1 MSVLYVI
8 GNGFDLHFGLKTSP
22 QDFQDILT
30 EKQIYNETDN
40 AYDVLH
46 TYGVNWSE
54 YEQSLAEIDLDE
66 IEDQNIIGPDY
77 LSDHEFDRDG
87 GIVNIQM
94 YVDSINEAISSALSD
109 MVQAANEEV
118 GERSSLGERYQLFNP
133 DDAMLSFNYTST
145 VECLFD
151 LPDNIPILHIHGF
164 HEAGEP
170 LIFGYKFGEEDY
182 QRKMEP
188 NEEDSDYYINQQRAI
203 IYEFYKSQKKVIQMT
218 ILNDFLHCCSGI
230 NKIVVLGHSMGQVDS
245 DYMEQIER
253 MIHPDEWEIYF
264 HDSNDVKE
272 NSKKY
277 SFVHKI
283 HFFEWEHFGY
293 GKSG

>member
-1 MSVLYVI
+1 MNRLDVGDERGKIMSVLYVI

-30 EKQIYNETDN
+30 KKQIYNETDN

-77 LSDHEFDRDG
+77 SSDHEFDRYG
-87 GIVNIQM
+87 GIVNMQM

-118 GERSSLGERYQLFNP
+118 GERNSLGERYQLFNP
-133 DDAMLSFNYTST
+133 EDAILSFNYTS
-145 VECLFD
+145 
-151 LPDNIPILHIHGF
+151 
-164 HEAGEP
+164 
-170 LIFGYKFGEEDY
+170 
-182 QRKMEP
+182 
-188 NEEDSDYYINQQRAI
+188 
-203 IYEFYKSQKKVIQMT
+203 
-218 ILNDFLHCCSGI
+218 SGI

-253 MIHPDEWEIYF
+253 TIHPDEWEIYF
-264 HDSNDVKE
+264 HDSNDVKV
-272 NSKKY
+272 NSNNY

-283 HFFEWEHFGY
+283 HFSEW
-293 GKSG
+293 

>member
-30 EKQIYNETDN
+30 KKQIYNETDN

-94 YVDSINEAISSALSD
+94 YLESLNEAIQSSLID
-109 MVQAANEEV
+109 MVEIANTETESRALQ
-118 GERSSLGERYQLFNP
+118 GEHYTLLDISDRV
-133 DDAMLSFNYTST
+133 LSFNYTST
-145 VECLFD
+145 LEYLFD
-151 LPDNIPILHIHGF
+151 LATQIPICHIHGF
-164 HEAGEP
+164 HDAGES
-170 LIFGYKFGEEDY
+170 LIFGYSQVKGNYRNKLMSTFEDG
-182 QRKMEP
+182 
-188 NEEDSDYYINQQRAI
+188 DYYVDRQREL
-203 IYEFYKSQKKVIQMT
+203 IYDFYQNWRKNIQNDVLDSFLKQCNGIDKV
-218 ILNDFLHCCSGI
+218 
-230 NKIVVLGHSMGQVDS
+230 VVYGHSMGKVDAS
-245 DYMEQIER
+245 YMEQVEQTL
-253 MIHPDEWEIYF
+253 HPLRWEISY
-264 HDSNDVKE
+264 HSPVDSVLTNVKG
-272 NSKKY
+272 Y
-277 SFVHKI
+277 TFTPKI
-283 HFFEWEHFGY
+283 QLFIW
-293 GKSG
+293 